1 MITSCIL
8 ATEGE
13 ERNEMIEWLTLPNEI
28 ILKSERYENLI
39 NDTCIYYYKE
49 VVSNIS
55 EDTLAF
61 VRRSANELLRNKAS
75 KEAIRKK
82 LLQNQTG
89 DVAGVDDLRTDVPM
103 ADMIQQRVPFVS
115 DVASVDNNQ
124 LTYLMQNNV

>member
-8 ATEGE
+8 STEGE

-89 DVAGVDDLRTDVPM
+89 DIAGVDDLRTDVPM

-115 DVASVDNNQ
+115 DVTSVDNNQ

>member
-8 ATEGE
+8 STEGE

-28 ILKSERYENLI
+28 ILKSERYESLI

-82 LLQNQTG
+82 LLQNHTA
-89 DVAGVDDLRTDVPM
+89 DIAGVDDLRTDVPM

>member
-8 ATEGE
+8 STEGE

>member
-1 MITSCIL
+1 
-8 ATEGE
+8 
-13 ERNEMIEWLTLPNEI
+13 MIEWLTLPNEI
-28 ILKSERYENLI
+28 ILKSERYESLI

-49 VVSNIS
+49 VVNNIS

-61 VRRSANELLRNKAS
+61 VRRSANELWRNKAS

-115 DVASVDNNQ
+115 DVTSVDNNQ